1 MVFLQNYFW
10 NFIAMKQIIFMLVC
24 AVFPLAHLGGQELG
38 DTIKETAKQESLV
51 QKWRVGESFDYI
63 FNEKEPSWVGDG
75 PLKIVIWGDYQ
86 QKLTVE
92 LNREIQELINKNPLV
107 FSYSFKHFPIDVQC
121 NPSAEVFKEKTDGSC
136 YLAKLVEA
144 AGLLSG
150 KSARLEIHSWLLK
163 QGGSVD
169 LTLAKQQVAL
179 ILGVDEKI
187 VDEAVG
193 GGEALALVEQDL
205 VLKNTVCGNSLPVVL
220 IGSRQV
226 SGWGDEGVSTQGLF
240 YGVMEEAGFGKEQQ
254 NMIARALDGLES
266 MSMDELLEAKQNTAL
281 QSGQVPQN
289 LRPAFDYLL
298 TKLEEK
304 IVFLNDDEGVLIE
317 EQLQSLQLT
326 PQQLALANEFLVNF
340 EGKKLSELTQIY
352 GALQGAIT
360 AVPSEERP
368 ILEYVLQR
376 LVVLIAELQ
385 SK

>member
-1 MVFLQNYFW
+1 
-10 NFIAMKQIIFMLVC
+10 
-24 AVFPLAHLGGQELG
+24 
-38 DTIKETAKQESLV
+38 
-51 QKWRVGESFDYI
+51 
-63 FNEKEPSWVGDG
+63 
-75 PLKIVIWGDYQ
+75 
-86 QKLTVE
+86 
-92 LNREIQELINKNPLV
+92 
-107 FSYSFKHFPIDVQC
+107 
-121 NPSAEVFKEKTDGSC
+121 
-136 YLAKLVEA
+136 
-144 AGLLSG
+144 
-150 KSARLEIHSWLLK
+150 
-163 QGGSVD
+163 
-169 LTLAKQQVAL
+169 
-179 ILGVDEKI
+179 
-187 VDEAVG
+187 G

-254 NMIARALDGLES
+254 NMIARALDELES